1 MIFSNTLCRFSSE
14 SSVPIQ
20 PFSFSNIAIT
30 SGCVGV
36 NLIPRFNILITFFAF
51 RSISLAVCSLVS
63 ITRFPGFFLFL
74 HNPPVFINTAGQR
87 YHPVYPGTCIFK
99 TIIMRS
105 ASCLISF
112 EIRVWH
118 IFKKSVLNNI
128 KTCFLHLPV
137 LITEKSLA
145 LRRRTILSTRPFI
158 YRVSV
163 SGKLST
169 RPFIYHISVSGK
181 LSLYLYSNKRKEGS
195 Q

>member
-1 MIFSNTLCRFSSE
+1 MFTRQHQMISGDCIFPFYVFFRYRKHILYQKCALT
-14 SSVPIQ
+14 SVIQ
-20 PFSFSNIAIT
+20 SDNME
-30 SGCVGV
+30 
-36 NLIPRFNILITFFAF
+36 N
-51 RSISLAVCSLVS
+51 
-63 ITRFPGFFLFL
+63 ITRFAGFLLFL

-105 ASCLISF
+105 VSCLISF

-128 KTCFLHLPV
+128 KTCFLYLPV

-145 LRRRTILSTRPFI
+145 LRRRTI
-158 YRVSV
+158 
-163 SGKLST
+163 LST

-181 LSLYLYSNKRKEGS
+181 LSLYLYSNKRKEES

>member
-1 MIFSNTLCRFSSE
+1 MEN
-14 SSVPIQ
+14 
-20 PFSFSNIAIT
+20 
-30 SGCVGV
+30 
-36 NLIPRFNILITFFAF
+36 
-51 RSISLAVCSLVS
+51 
-63 ITRFPGFFLFL
+63 ITRFSCFFLLL
-74 HNPPVFINTAGQR
+74 HNSSVLVNAAGQW
-87 YHPVYPGTCIFK
+87 YHPVYPGTCILK
-99 TIIMRS
+99 AVIMRS
-105 ASCLISF
+105 VSCLISF

-181 LSLYLYSNKRKEGS
+181 LSLYLYTSKHKAES